1 MALVEYLNTLTHY
14 QYIFLNIILLVICE
28 RQQRTSRNRAKAKE
42 EEFGI

>member
-42 EEFGI
+42 EEFGK